1 MPEQKVTS
9 LGKATAQANARAKGY
24 LPGQSHRSSKCQSK
38 RLPPW
43 AKPPLKQM
51 PEQKVTSLA
60 KATAQANA
68 RTKGYLPGHTH
79 RRRQRTR
86 TGSPPS
92 PPDPQ
97 TATAAH
103 TTTP

>member
-24 LPGQSHRSSKCQSK
+24 LPGQSHRSSKCKSK

-51 PEQKVTSLA
+51 PEQKVTSLG
-60 KATAQANA
+60 KATAQANTRA
-68 RTKGYLPGHTH
+68 KGKLPGQSHRSRKYQRKTIHTSATQ
-79 RRRQRTR
+79 QRKK
-86 TGSPPS
+86 
-92 PPDPQ
+92 
-97 TATAAH
+97 H
-103 TTTP
+103 